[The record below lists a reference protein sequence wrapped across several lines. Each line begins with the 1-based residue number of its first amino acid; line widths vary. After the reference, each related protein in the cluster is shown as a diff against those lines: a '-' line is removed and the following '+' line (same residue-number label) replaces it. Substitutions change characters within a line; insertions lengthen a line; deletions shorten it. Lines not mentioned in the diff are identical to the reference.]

1 MELIDDGQVN
11 YLSRPTAAPSWRGLQ
26 VDPALRAHRHRR
38 LHRAA
43 LGAVALGR
51 RASRQRRGWG
61 WFASLVYLATVVSV
75 TILGVT
81 SFYSVIRFGVLD
93 GWWLF
98 AHMFGAGAFVFVL
111 PVLAITWGLANRFGR
126 RAVGE
131 DESRGEDARFFWLP
145 KLMFWLLLVSGLA
158 VCLTMLLSMLPL
170 FGTEGLE
177 ILLDIHRYTGLLVVV
192 ALVIHLYCM
201 IIQRA
206 RLR

>member
-1 MELIDDGQVN
+1 MMAKLTTLADQLLHHPGEAFKSILPYVLIA
-11 YLSRPTAAPSWRGLQ
+11 TAAFI
-26 VDPALRAHRHRR
+26 V
-38 LHRAA
+38 LHLVLSL
-43 LGAVALGR
+43 LGG

-126 RAVGE
+126 RAVTE
-131 DESRGEDARFFWLP
+131 EESRGGDARFFWLP
-145 KLMFWLLLVSGLA
+145 KLMYWLLLVSGLA